1 MLPSGRETFSFPKT
15 EIPCCNGIMNDM
27 ERIEKDAFF
36 SVHTRL
42 TLSKTDEEVLSLL
55 YLPIVKGPAYALYH
69 HLLSLARLEESG
81 YERFDE
87 LCGDME
93 LEEFSL
99 LQAFCR
105 LEAIGL
111 LESYR
116 REQNGI
122 VYYILVPFP
131 PATPKKFFAD
141 VALSHLLAQNLGGKR
156 FQRIRFSFSEGE
168 RMPLGYQRTTTA
180 FSDVYALEPNPA
192 AECGSDEIE
201 EKKYQSVVQF
211 DWNDMLSLLEAT
223 EQRAVTSSKDPIV
236 ELSTLYG
243 ISEGDAAELI
253 RKNIDTAGTFYIE
266 GFRKDVRQYH
276 RFQGPASPAR
286 PGSGSGSKNRLAK
299 QLEELTP
306 QRYLANRLET
316 SPAPFMLDFVEHL
329 SHDLG
334 MSNPLI
340 NAALEYSFRKTKGRF
355 VDSYIEKVCYTLK
368 ANKVRTSYDAL
379 VLLMEQDYDKKS
391 TTRKTKKI
399 EKIEDETTSEDEER
413 ISALEEEL
421 RI

>member
-1 MLPSGRETFSFPKT
+1 MD
-15 EIPCCNGIMNDM
+15 DM

-69 HLLSLARLEESG
+69 HLLSLARMEESG

-87 LCGDME
+87 LFVDME
-93 LEEFSL
+93 LEEHSL

-141 VALSHLLAQNLGGKR
+141 VALSRLLAQNLGGKR

-168 RMPLGYQRTTTA
+168 RMPLGYQRTTTS

-192 AECGSDEIE
+192 EESGSEEIE
-201 EKKYQSVVQF
+201 EKNYRSVVQF

-223 EQRAVTSSKDPIV
+223 EQRAVTPAKDPIV
-236 ELSTLYG
+236 ELSALYG

-276 RFQGPASPAR
+276 RFQNPTSPSR
-286 PGSGSGSKNRLAK
+286 IGSGSKNRLAR

-329 SHDLG
+329 SHDMG

-379 VLLMEQDYDKKS
+379 VLLMEQDYDRNA
-391 TTRKTKKI
+391 TTRKKKKI
-399 EKIEDETTSEDEER
+399 EKREEETTSEDDER